1 MSTEEIGALLQD
13 KSKLL
18 SEIYFELQ
26 VACEAKYGSDTL
38 VIIEVGSFFEVYEV
52 NNEEMKIGKAKEFS
66 NLHFNTP
73 LNLFKSLK
81 IGLLVKLIFSI

>member
-1 MSTEEIGALLQD
+1 MSTEEIGALLSD

-26 VACEAKYGSDTL
+26 AACEAKYGSDTL

-52 NNEEMKIGKAKEFS
+52 NNEEMKIGKAKDIYHLH
-66 NLHFNTP
+66 NLA
-73 LNLFKSLK
+73 S
-81 IGLLVKLIFSI
+81 